1 MGTRLYPCTKDPANL
16 EKLCNVESGSYQR
29 LRMLEEMTAN
39 FRTLQYEMF
48 HEDCECW
55 IKSEHDQ
62 EFDYE
67 LWRICD
73 DNEDLS
79 RLNGFLLSGWGK
91 VERLWLPD
99 NVKFEGSIGGT
110 DDPDESVNLIHAS
123 DMGAYWRTLGKHP
136 YDPETP
142 GQVAR
147 LWHLCEGVSW
157 H

>member
-1 MGTRLYPCTKDPANL
+1 
-16 EKLCNVESGSYQR
+16 
-29 LRMLEEMTAN
+29 MLEEMTADYKTKYSER
-39 FRTLQYEMF
+39 F
-48 HEDCECW
+48 
-55 IKSEHDQ
+55 EHDQ

-67 LWRICD
+67 LWKICD
-73 DNEDLS
+73 GNEDLS
-79 RLNGFLLSGWGK
+79 RLHGFLLSGWGK

-110 DDPDESVNLIHAS
+110 DDPDESVHLIHAS

-142 GQVAR
+142 GQVER